1 MASAKIAT
9 KKESSSSTD
18 MDTVTQLRLLQIAS
32 YIADKNM
39 VIATANAELAKG
51 GWLSDHQKHIDMLN
65 SDIDSLTNELLKY
78 S

>member
-1 MASAKIAT
+1 
-9 KKESSSSTD
+9 
-18 MDTVTQLRLLQIAS
+18 MDPVTQLRLLQIAS

-65 SDIDSLTNELLKY
+65 SDIDSLINELLKY

>member
-1 MASAKIAT
+1 MASAKTAT
-9 KKESSSSTD
+9 KKESSSSTS
-18 MDTVTQLRLLQIAS
+18 MDAVTQLRLLQIAS

-39 VIATANAELAKG
+39 IIATANKELANG

-78 S
+78 P

>member
-1 MASAKIAT
+1 
-9 KKESSSSTD
+9 
-18 MDTVTQLRLLQIAS
+18 MDTTTQLRLLQIAS

-65 SDIDSLTNELLKY
+65 PDIDSLTNEVLKY

>member
-1 MASAKIAT
+1 MASAKTAT
-9 KKESSSSTD
+9 KKESSSSTN

-51 GWLSDHQKHIDMLN
+51 GWLSDHQKHIDMIN

>member
-1 MASAKIAT
+1 MGSAKTAT
-9 KKESSSSTD
+9 KKESSSCTD

>member
-1 MASAKIAT
+1 
-9 KKESSSSTD
+9 
-18 MDTVTQLRLLQIAS
+18 MDTITQLRLLQIAS

-39 VIATANAELAKG
+39 AIATANAELAKG
-51 GWLSDHQKHIDMLN
+51 GWLSDHQKHIDILN

>member
-1 MASAKIAT
+1 
-9 KKESSSSTD
+9 
-18 MDTVTQLRLLQIAS
+18 
-32 YIADKNM
+32 M
-39 VIATANAELAKG
+39 VIATANTELAKG

>member
-1 MASAKIAT
+1 
-9 KKESSSSTD
+9 
-18 MDTVTQLRLLQIAS
+18 MDTVTQLRLLQIS
-32 YIADKNM
+32 SLIADKNM

-51 GWLSDHQKHIDMLN
+51 GWLADHQKHIDMLN

>member
-1 MASAKIAT
+1 MASAKTAT
-9 KKESSSSTD
+9 KRESSSSTD

-65 SDIDSLTNELLKY
+65 SDIDSLTNEILKY

>member
-1 MASAKIAT
+1 MDSAKTAI
-9 KKESSSSTD
+9 KKESSSSTS